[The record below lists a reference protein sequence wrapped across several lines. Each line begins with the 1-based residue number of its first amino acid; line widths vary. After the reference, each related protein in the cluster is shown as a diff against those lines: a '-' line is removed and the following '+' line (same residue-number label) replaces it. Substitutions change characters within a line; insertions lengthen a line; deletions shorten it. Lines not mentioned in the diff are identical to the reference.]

1 MTTNDTS
8 ITPSSPTILH
18 QLRLIFD
25 QQGRTH
31 GVAQETLE
39 RLLPL
44 AQLLDL
50 LNRPEDQAQDL
61 GRELS
66 ETLKEIAAQMRSM
79 RQAMITGQEQG
90 TRIEDTLTAMLAQQA
105 EIMKD
110 MELLRAAT
118 RRSQAGIV
126 ELQDGLLEKA
136 TD

>member
-1 MTTNDTS
+1 M
-8 ITPSSPTILH
+8 
-18 QLRLIFD
+18 
-25 QQGRTH
+25 
-31 GVAQETLE
+31 AQETLE

-66 ETLKEIAAQMRSM
+66 ETLKDISAQMRLM
-79 RQAMITGQEQG
+79 RQAMVVGQEQG
-90 TRIEDTLTAMLAQQA
+90 SRIEEALTAMLAQQA

-110 MELLRAAT
+110 LELLHAAT

-136 TD
+136 TG

>member
-1 MTTNDTS
+1 MTTDETS
-8 ITPSSPTILH
+8 ATPSPPTILH

-25 QQGRTH
+25 QQGRTR
-31 GVAQETLE
+31 GVASETLE

-79 RQAMITGQEQG
+79 RQAMAGAEKQG
-90 TRIEDTLTAMLAQQA
+90 SRIEETLTAMLAQQA

-110 MELLRAAT
+110 LALLHAAT
-118 RRSQAGIV
+118 RRSQAGIA
-126 ELQDGLLEKA
+126 ELQDGMLEKA

>member
-1 MTTNDTS
+1 MITNDTS
-8 ITPSSPTILH
+8 APPTPPTILH
-18 QLRLIFD
+18 QLRLISD

-31 GVAQETLE
+31 GVAKETLE
-39 RLLPL
+39 RILPL

-66 ETLKEIAAQMRSM
+66 ETLKEMAAQMRLM
-79 RQAMITGQEQG
+79 RQAMVTGQEQR
-90 TRIEDTLTAMLAQQA
+90 TRIEETLTAMLAQQA
-105 EIMKD
+105 EVKKD
-110 MELLRAAT
+110 LEALRTAT
-118 RRSQAGIV
+118 RRSQAGIA

>member
-1 MTTNDTS
+1 MTTDDTS
-8 ITPSSPTILH
+8 ITPSPPTILR

-50 LNRPEDQAQDL
+50 LNRPEDHAQDL

-79 RQAMITGQEQG
+79 RQAMAGAEEQG
-90 TRIEDTLTAMLAQQA
+90 SRIEEKLTTMLARQA
-105 EIMKD
+105 KIVKD
-110 MELLRAAT
+110 LELLHEAT
-118 RRSQAGIV
+118 RRSQGGIA
-126 ELQDGLLEKA
+126 ELRDGLLEKA
-136 TD
+136 TA

>member
-1 MTTNDTS
+1 MTTDDTNAPLS
-8 ITPSSPTILH
+8 PPTILH

-31 GVAQETLE
+31 GVALETLE

-79 RQAMITGQEQG
+79 RQAMVTGQEQG
-90 TRIEDTLTAMLAQQA
+90 TRIEDGLKAVFARQA

-110 MELLRAAT
+110 LDLLHAAT
-118 RRSQAGIV
+118 CRSQAGIA

>member
-1 MTTNDTS
+1 MPDTS
-8 ITPSSPTILH
+8 VMPSSPTILH

-66 ETLKEIAAQMRSM
+66 ETLKEIAAQMRAM
-79 RQAMITGQEQG
+79 RQAMAGAEEQG
-90 TRIEDTLTAMLAQQA
+90 SRIEEALTAILAQQA

-110 MELLRAAT
+110 LGLLHAAA
-118 RRSQAGIV
+118 RRSHAGIA
-126 ELQDGLLEKA
+126 ELQDALLEKA
-136 TD
+136 MD

>member
-1 MTTNDTS
+1 MPTDDTS
-8 ITPSSPTILH
+8 ATPTPPTILH

-31 GVAQETLE
+31 GVALETLE

-79 RQAMITGQEQG
+79 RQAMAGAEEQG
-90 TRIEDTLTAMLAQQA
+90 SRIEEKLTAMLAQQA

-110 MELLRAAT
+110 LELLHAAS
-118 RRSQAGIV
+118 RRSQAGIA
-126 ELQDGLLEKA
+126 ELQDGLLERA